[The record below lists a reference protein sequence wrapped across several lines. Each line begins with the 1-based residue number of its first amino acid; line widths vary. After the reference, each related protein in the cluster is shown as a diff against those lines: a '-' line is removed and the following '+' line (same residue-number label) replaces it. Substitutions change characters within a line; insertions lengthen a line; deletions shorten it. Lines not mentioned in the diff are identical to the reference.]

1 MNSHSTVIAVA
12 LVAVFALAACGG
24 GAAPAPAVAKPADT
38 AAVAAAVQKGTCGA
52 CHIIPGIPGA
62 VGVVGPDL
70 SKIGVRAASTIKDPA
85 YSGKAQSV
93 ADYLR
98 ESAKE
103 PDIFLASGCQ
113 GGACPKGTMPATLA
127 GLLSEGE
134 LTAVV
139 DYLATLK

>member
-1 MNSHSTVIAVA
+1 MKSRLI
-12 LVAVFALAACGG
+12 LLVFAFVVTLALGACGG
-24 GAAPAPAVAKPADT
+24 GGAPAPAAAKPAD
-38 AAVAAAVQKGTCGA
+38 AAAATAAVQKGTCGA

-62 VGVVGPDL
+62 TGVVGPDL
-70 SKIGVRAASTIKDPA
+70 SKIGARGADTIKDPS

-98 ESAKE
+98 ESVKE
-103 PDIFLASGCQ
+103 PDIFLASGCP

-127 GLLSEGE
+127 GLLSESE
-134 LTAVV
+134 LAVVV